1 MATIY
6 EDIVSPPDAAAS
18 TETQYGM
25 SVGDTFNGI
34 LDQKFDED
42 WIKIEL
48 EKGKTYKINLSGRGE
63 GGDEAEDT
71 ILKLFDS
78 KGDHIVT
85 NDDIDTANKIYDSE
99 LIFTATAD
107 DTYHISASSYTSNP
121 TLDNSGGYMI
131 TVEEYE
137 LVVDT
142 SIKGT
147 NASNRLPGTNDG
159 EKISGLGGNDTL
171 YGLGGD
177 DELDG
182 GTGDDTL
189 VGGAGADKLTG
200 GTGNDTASYTGSSA
214 GVTVRLHNPSPR
226 GGDAVGDTFEETVS
240 FTYTD
245 ESRRVTKDLPDIENL
260 TGSDHDDIL
269 AGDERA
275 NRLSGGRGD
284 DIIYGGPGG
293 DDTNSDTMY
302 GGTGNDKLYGGRG
315 DDKLYGSTG
324 NDELRG
330 GDDDDTLSGGSGTDK
345 LYGGDGD
352 DILDGGSGDDILE
365 GGDGEDIFRFS
376 QDDGDDDIKGFSTSR
391 SDGDRIDLTDFEDI
405 DSMNDL
411 DIKQRG
417 DDTRIDLD
425 EHDGGEI
432 WLLDFDKDDLD
443 DEDFIFYNDRGRPDP
458 DRPDPDRPDPITGD
472 PDDDILYGSS
482 ANNRL
487 NGGAGDDVLYGGPG
501 DDELRGGPGVD
512 SFEGGPGSDT
522 MIVDAY
528 DVFSIDDE
536 GAYSARTEE
545 DAIDGGENPGGS
557 ENSDTLSFEDWVD
570 DTHRDG
576 VTVDLSAET
585 VTYRGVTSTRVYN
598 NIEHII
604 GSRYDDTLTGDG
616 GDNVIEGGDEDD
628 MLDGGNEG
636 AGGDT
641 VSYRSSDDGVTV
653 SLVSGFTLEGG
664 HAAGDEISNF
674 ENIIGSGHADTLTG
688 DTGANV
694 IEGLAG
700 SDTLDGGAGTDTLS
714 YQSSPGGVQV
724 DLNQGDLDDGTRLI
738 ERSAGGHAAGD
749 KVTFATFE
757 NIIGSRYGDTLT
769 GDNNA
774 NTLTGGAGNDELHG
788 DDGADMLFG
797 GAGIDRLYGDDENDT
812 LTGGAGADRLDG
824 GDNGT
829 DGDTASYAGAPAGV
843 TLDLAAGR
851 GREGDANGDTFFDIE
866 NFTGSDH
873 DDTFIAS
880 DDPDNIDGGGHA
892 GDDMGD
898 ADGVDGDTVSYEKST
913 AAVTVT
919 LGGAIEGG
927 YAEDDTLA
935 GIENVTGSAHRDT
948 LVGDNSANVLNGGG
962 DNDTLTGNGGA
973 DIFRFAGRHGND
985 DITDFSQGEDKIDL
999 SAFRNIASIEDL
1011 EDLIEPGTD
1020 THIDLSGHGGGDI
1033 ELDDFSGTGN
1043 ETLTNDDFIFYSRPI
1058 GVKLTG
1064 GPKADTLRG
1073 SNGDNRLNGK
1083 EGNDVLYGGDG
1094 NDELTGGDGAD
1105 TLHGGKGSD
1114 TFFIT
1119 YEEDT
1124 NNIVIKDTV
1133 FGEGND
1139 LNEDGTTSTVIPAP
1153 DDQDT
1158 ISYVDWDN
1166 DADDGVTLNLVS
1178 NPGNDSTEVDDIE
1191 NIIGSEHEDDLTGD
1205 GGDNVIEGGDED
1217 DMLDGGNEGA
1227 GGDTVSY
1234 RSSDDGVTVS
1244 LVSGFTL
1251 EGGHAAGD
1259 EISNFENIIGSGHAD
1274 TLTGDTGANVI
1285 EGLAGSDTLDGGA
1298 GTDTLSYQSSPGGVQ
1313 VDLNQGDLDDGT
1325 RLIERSAGGHAAGD
1339 KVTFATFE
1347 NIIGSR
1353 YGDTLTGD
1361 NNANTLTGGAGNDE
1375 LHGDDGA
1382 DMLFG
1387 GAGIDRLYGDDEN
1400 DTLTGGA
1407 GADRLDGG
1415 DNGTDGDTASYAG
1428 APAGVTLDLAAGR
1441 GREGDANGDTFF
1453 DIENF
1458 TGSDHD
1464 DTFIASDDPDNID
1477 GGGHAGDDMGDA
1489 DGVDGDTV
1497 SYEKSTAAVT
1507 VTLGGA
1513 IEGGYAEDDTLAG
1526 IENVTGS
1533 AHRDTLVGDN
1543 SANVLNGGGGNDMLT
1558 GNGGND
1564 IFKFAGRHG
1573 NDDITDFD
1581 QGVDKIDLSA
1591 FRNIA
1596 SIEDLEDHIT
1606 PGTDTEIDLDAY
1618 GGGEIELEDFSGT
1631 GNETL
1636 TNDDFIFY
1644 STTRNGS
1651 SGNNTLTGDRGRD
1664 VINGGAG
1671 DDNLFGNAGKDT
1683 LNGDADDDT
1692 LYGGADDDILN
1703 GGEGDDVLDGGPG
1716 ADTFVFAPGNGN
1728 DYIMDFNTE
1737 GDDDNADKIDLT
1749 AFDNITGLGNLTQ
1762 SQVGGNTVINLPG
1775 EDGGTITLLGIG
1787 SDLADGDFLF

>member
-42 WIKIEL
+42 WIKIDL
-48 EKGKTYKINLSGRGE
+48 EKGKTYKINLSGRGK

-107 DTYHISASSYTSNP
+107 DTYYISASSYTSNP
-121 TLDNSGGYMI
+121 NLDNSGGYMI

-137 LVVDT
+137 LVVGT

-147 NASNRLPGTNDG
+147 NASNRLTGTNDG

-171 YGLGGD
+171 YGRGGD

-182 GTGDDTL
+182 GTGADTL

-245 ESRRVTKDLPDIENL
+245 KSRRVTKDLPDIENL

-293 DDTNSDTMY
+293 DDTNSDTLY
-302 GGTGNDKLYGGRG
+302 GGSGNDKIYGGRG
-315 DDKLYGSTG
+315 DDKLYGDTG

-330 GDDDDTLSGGSGTDK
+330 GPDDDTLKGGSGRDK
-345 LYGGDGD
+345 LYGGDD
-352 DILDGGSGDDILE
+352 DDELDGGSGDDVLE
-365 GGDGEDIFRFS
+365 GGDGADIFVFTRG
-376 QDDGDDDIKGFSTSR
+376 DGDDDITDFSTSR
-391 SDGDRIDLTDFEDI
+391 RERDRIDLTDFEDI
-405 DSMNDL
+405 DSMDDL
-411 DIKQRG
+411 SLRQRG
-417 DDTRIDLD
+417 SDTRIDLD
-425 EHDGGEI
+425 EYDGGEI
-432 WLLDFDKDDLD
+432 WLLDFDRDDLD
-443 DEDFIFYNDRGRPDP
+443 EDDFIFYRDDPDTISRPDP
-458 DRPDPDRPDPITGD
+458 DPDPTVPPIT
-472 PDDDILYGSS
+472 
-482 ANNRL
+482 ANPNNLRKY
-487 NGGAGDDVLYGGPG
+487 GGAGNDSLGGGNGDDVLYGDTG
-501 DDELRGGPGVD
+501 DDVLRGGPGID
-512 SFEGGPGSDT
+512 SYEGGPGSD
-522 MIVDAY
+522 IIHVDNH
-528 DVFSIDDE
+528 DVFSIDDD

-545 DAIDGGENPGGS
+545 DVIDGGENPGGS

-570 DTHRDG
+570 TTHRDG

-604 GSRYDDTLTGDG
+604 GSRYDDTLTGDD
-616 GDNVIEGGDEDD
+616 GDNVIEGRDGDDT
-628 MLDGGNEG
+628 LDGRGNS
-636 AGGDT
+636 ATGGDT

-664 HAAGDEISNF
+664 HAAGDDISNF

-688 DTGANV
+688 DTGDNV

-700 SDTLDGGAGTDTLS
+700 NDTLDGGTGGTDTLS

-738 ERSAGGHAAGD
+738 ERSANGHAAGD

-757 NIIGSRYGDTLT
+757 NIIGSRHGDTLT

-788 DDGADMLFG
+788 DDGVDMLFG
-797 GAGIDRLYGDDENDT
+797 GAGNDRLYGDDENDT

-829 DGDTASYAGAPAGV
+829 GGDTASYTGAPAGV

-880 DDPDNIDGGGHA
+880 DDPDNIDGDGHD

-913 AAVTVT
+913 KAVTVNLTTGTHTGGYAEDDT
-919 LGGAIEGG
+919 LAGIENVTGSAHRDTLVGDNSANVLNGGGDNDTLTGNGGADIFRFAGRHGDDDITDFSQGEDKIDLSAFRNIASIEDLEDLIDTGTDTEIYLSSHGGGEIELDDFSGELTNDDFIFYSRPIGVKLTGGPKADTLRGSNGDNRLNGKEGNDVLYGGDGNDELTGGAGADTLHGGKGSDTFFITYEEDMNNNVFKDIVYGEGQDLNEDGTTSNVIPAPDDQDTISYVDWDNDADDGVTLNLVSNPSTDSTEVDGIENIIGSEHEDDLIGDGGDNVIEGGDENDELDGGNHGTGGDTVSYRSSDDGVTVSLVSGFTLEGGHAAGDDISNFENIIGSRHADTLTGDTGDNVIEGLAGNDTLDGGTGGTDTLSYQSSPGGVQVDLNQGDLDDGTRLIERSANGHAAGDKVTFATFENIIGSRHGDTLTGDNNANTLTGGAGNDELHGDDGVDMLFGGAGNDRLYGDDENDTLTGGAGADRLDGGDNGTGGDTASYTGAPAGVTLDLAAGRGREGDANGDTFFDIENFTGSDHDDTFIASDDPDNIDGDGHDGDDMGDADGVDGDTVSYEKSTKAVTVNLTTGTHTGG

-1011 EDLIEPGTD
+1011 EDLIDTGTD
-1020 THIDLSGHGGGDI
+1020 TEIYLSSHGGGEI
-1033 ELDDFSGTGN
+1033 ELDDFSG
-1043 ETLTNDDFIFYSRPI
+1043 E
-1058 GVKLTG
+1058 
-1064 GPKADTLRG
+1064 
-1073 SNGDNRLNGK
+1073 
-1083 EGNDVLYGGDG
+1083 
-1094 NDELTGGDGAD
+1094 
-1105 TLHGGKGSD
+1105 
-1114 TFFIT
+1114 
-1119 YEEDT
+1119 
-1124 NNIVIKDTV
+1124 
-1133 FGEGND
+1133 
-1139 LNEDGTTSTVIPAP
+1139 
-1153 DDQDT
+1153 
-1158 ISYVDWDN
+1158 
-1166 DADDGVTLNLVS
+1166 
-1178 NPGNDSTEVDDIE
+1178 
-1191 NIIGSEHEDDLTGD
+1191 
-1205 GGDNVIEGGDED
+1205 
-1217 DMLDGGNEGA
+1217 
-1227 GGDTVSY
+1227 
-1234 RSSDDGVTVS
+1234 
-1244 LVSGFTL
+1244 
-1251 EGGHAAGD
+1251 
-1259 EISNFENIIGSGHAD
+1259 
-1274 TLTGDTGANVI
+1274 
-1285 EGLAGSDTLDGGA
+1285 
-1298 GTDTLSYQSSPGGVQ
+1298 
-1313 VDLNQGDLDDGT
+1313 
-1325 RLIERSAGGHAAGD
+1325 
-1339 KVTFATFE
+1339 
-1347 NIIGSR
+1347 
-1353 YGDTLTGD
+1353 
-1361 NNANTLTGGAGNDE
+1361 
-1375 LHGDDGA
+1375 
-1382 DMLFG
+1382 
-1387 GAGIDRLYGDDEN
+1387 
-1400 DTLTGGA
+1400 
-1407 GADRLDGG
+1407 
-1415 DNGTDGDTASYAG
+1415 
-1428 APAGVTLDLAAGR
+1428 
-1441 GREGDANGDTFF
+1441 
-1453 DIENF
+1453 
-1458 TGSDHD
+1458 
-1464 DTFIASDDPDNID
+1464 
-1477 GGGHAGDDMGDA
+1477 
-1489 DGVDGDTV
+1489 
-1497 SYEKSTAAVT
+1497 
-1507 VTLGGA
+1507 
-1513 IEGGYAEDDTLAG
+1513 
-1526 IENVTGS
+1526 
-1533 AHRDTLVGDN
+1533 
-1543 SANVLNGGGGNDMLT
+1543 
-1558 GNGGND
+1558 
-1564 IFKFAGRHG
+1564 
-1573 NDDITDFD
+1573 
-1581 QGVDKIDLSA
+1581 
-1591 FRNIA
+1591 
-1596 SIEDLEDHIT
+1596 
-1606 PGTDTEIDLDAY
+1606 
-1618 GGGEIELEDFSGT
+1618 
-1631 GNETL
+1631 L

-1664 VINGGAG
+1664 VINGAAG
-1671 DDNLFGNAGKDT
+1671 DDKLFGNAGKDT

-1749 AFDNITGLGNLTQ
+1749 AFDNITGLGDLIQ

-1787 SDLADGDFLF
+1787 SDLADGDFMF